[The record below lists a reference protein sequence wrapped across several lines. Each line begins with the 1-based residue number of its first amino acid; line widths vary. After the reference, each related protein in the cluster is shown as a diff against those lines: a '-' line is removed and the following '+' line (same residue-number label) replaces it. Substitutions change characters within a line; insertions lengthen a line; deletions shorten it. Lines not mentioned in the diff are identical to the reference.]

1 MVSTVTRQCQDLR
14 VQRHQVERL
23 LGQLAELLEDIADAD
38 VDSSW
43 GWSAVPADAVPDR
56 VEDLCGRLQQL
67 FFLEET
73 DDELAEVLEVQ
84 PDLRDELAGLH
95 EEHPRLLGLL
105 EEIRELAGSSV
116 RPASTWDDVE
126 SRFHRFQRALSGHQR
141 RHDDLGDRVTLFMV
155 SE

>member
-1 MVSTVTRQCQDLR
+1 MVSTVTRQRRELH
-14 VQRHQVERL
+14 VQRDQIERL

-38 VDSSW
+38 TDSSW

-56 VEDLCGRLQQL
+56 VADLCGRLQTL

-73 DDELAEVLEVQ
+73 DDALVELVEMQ
-84 PDLRDELAGLH
+84 PELRDELEGLH

-105 EEIRELAGSSV
+105 EEVRELAGSSV

-141 RHDDLGDRVTLFMV
+141 RHDDLGERVTLVMV

>member
-1 MVSTVTRQCQDLR
+1 MVSTVTTQSQELH

-56 VEDLCGRLQQL
+56 VEDLCGRLQKL

-73 DDELAEVLEVQ
+73 DDALVELLEVQ
-84 PDLRDELAGLH
+84 PELRDELEGLH
-95 EEHPRLLGLL
+95 DEHPRLLGWLD
-105 EEIRELAGSSV
+105 EIRELAGSSV

-141 RHDDLGDRVTLFMV
+141 RHDDLGERVTLVMV